1 VSRER
6 EGANPFNLAFLDIM
20 FCGFGAV
27 VLLVMIV
34 NGKTLQ
40 KRDEIHSDLRVEI
53 EQVTDQTREAQDRKQ
68 ELIAQARELELQ
80 TNQVRAEADILR
92 DSISGERERA
102 REDADERSQIDK
114 LKSRIEKLEEE
125 AAKRGQA
132 ASVAAGDRSV
142 AFDGEGRRQYLTG
155 LKLGGDRTLI
165 LVDSSAS
172 MLDSRVVNV
181 VVRKLQSASTRRS
194 APKWQR
200 AVRTC
205 HWLISNLQPDRQFQ
219 VIHFNEDVHPV
230 LPGTEG
236 RWLDS
241 GDTEL
246 REASI
251 RGVQDLSPE
260 NGTNLQKAFRAI
272 AELHPGPDSVILLTD
287 GLPTLGMS
295 ASRRNTVSG
304 EEREE
309 LFRKAVRSLP
319 SGVPVNT
326 LLFPLEGDPAAA
338 AAFWKLAYDTSGS
351 FITPSSDWP

>member
-1 VSRER
+1 VSREH
-6 EGANPFNLAFLDIM
+6 EGRNPFNLAFIDIM

-40 KRDEIHSDLRVEI
+40 KRDEVHSDLRAEI
-53 EQVTDQTREAQDRKQ
+53 ERVTEQAAD
-68 ELIAQARELELQ
+68 AQAREREMAEQAEEVERQ
-80 TNQVRAEADILR
+80 TAQILAEADILR
-92 DSISGERERA
+92 ASISDEQERSEA
-102 REDADERSQIDK
+102 DASERSQIDK

-125 AAKRGQA
+125 VASRGGGA
-132 ASVAAGDRSV
+132 PVASGDHSI

-165 LVDSSAS
+165 LVDTSAS
-172 MLDSRVVNV
+172 MLDSTVVNV
-181 VVRKLQSASTRRS
+181 VLKKLQNAATRRS
-194 APKWQR
+194 APKWRR

-205 HWLISNLQPDRQFQ
+205 HWLISNLHPDRQFQ
-219 VIHFNEDVHPV
+219 VLHFSTEVSPAV
-230 LPGTEG
+230 PGTEG
-236 RWLDS
+236 RWLDAS
-241 GDTEL
+241 DRNL
-246 REASI
+246 LEASI
-251 RGVQDLSPE
+251 RGIQDISPE
-260 NGTNLQKAFRAI
+260 KGTNLQKAFRAI
-272 AELHPGPDSVILLTD
+272 AEFSPKPDSIILLTD

-295 ASRRNTVSG
+295 TNQRNSVTG

-338 AAFWKLAYDTSGS
+338 SSFWRLAYDTGGS
-351 FITPSSDWP
+351 FITPSSEWP